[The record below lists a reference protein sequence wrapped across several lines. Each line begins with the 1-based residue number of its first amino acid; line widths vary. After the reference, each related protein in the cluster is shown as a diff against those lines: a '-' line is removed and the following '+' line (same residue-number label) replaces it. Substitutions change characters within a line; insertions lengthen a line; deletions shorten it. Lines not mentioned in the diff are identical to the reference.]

1 LIEEAPQPANRT
13 VRGFRGFH
21 VQAVKT
27 GRFYILEGIDGL
39 VDSFFFEFE
48 MTARNLRD
56 RWQSEPRARLPE
68 KVTAAIQ
75 AGELEKPFKIV
86 RSVYPRPKAEQTAG
100 SYGMPWASCWVELDS
115 KHVIFESGYRVFP
128 AAVPRYHK
136 TPDEVYGRGRG
147 DIVFPDTWTLNQAKR
162 MGLEDWALKIR
173 PPIFV
178 RSDSVIGS
186 LRLVPGGPTSINT
199 HGGDIRQAVM
209 NYDTG
214 SRPEVSQLK
223 EEALRQ
229 SIREV
234 FFTEVIR
241 QLLQFEEKA
250 NTRTTREEFVR
261 KLDILFR
268 LLGPVYGRLEWE
280 GLHRILDVSFDVQ
293 LNAGAFPPPPQ
304 SILDSD
310 GQIDVIFQNPIARA
324 QRAGDAEALTMAMVD
339 LAPLVERFPG
349 ILDRLDPDK
358 TADGIYDLR
367 GVPAAWLRNDQEL
380 ADYRAAAAAQAQQ
393 ENALAQ
399 ADMVAGAIGKAAP
412 MVKALP
418 PGQIQNA
425 LIEGPA

>member
-1 LIEEAPQPANRT
+1 
-13 VRGFRGFH
+13 
-21 VQAVKT
+21 
-27 GRFYILEGIDGL
+27 
-39 VDSFFFEFE
+39 
-48 MTARNLRD
+48 
-56 RWQSEPRARLPE
+56 
-68 KVTAAIQ
+68 
-75 AGELEKPFKIV
+75 
-86 RSVYPRPKAEQTAG
+86 
-100 SYGMPWASCWVELDS
+100 
-115 KHVIFESGYRVFP
+115 
-128 AAVPRYHK
+128 
-136 TPDEVYGRGRG
+136 
-147 DIVFPDTWTLNQAKR
+147 
-162 MGLEDWALKIR
+162 
-173 PPIFV
+173 
-178 RSDSVIGS
+178 
-186 LRLVPGGPTSINT
+186 
-199 HGGDIRQAVM
+199 M